1 MKALVMF
8 FLSEHA
14 HTHTRLFL
22 IKRPMISHLNFTK
35 GSIGNSISCQL
46 IVQSYVKMSRV
57 SVN

>member
-22 IKRPMISHLNFTK
+22 IKRPMISHLNLTK
-35 GSIGNSISCQL
+35 GSIG
-46 IVQSYVKMSRV
+46 VH
-57 SVN
+57 